1 MADNRWITDE
11 EIEQGLR
18 ANGWNFI
25 KPRNG
30 LWVLLFN
37 DPSRVGGYQVFV
49 ENGLNSEGF
58 IGIYVPLLQA
68 QQNQGCV
75 YKALSLLNGHLSVVK
90 FGIYDGA
97 VVARAAFLRVRA
109 FSTPD
114 KLRQQLRH
122 AITGVL
128 VGAIFAQPIL
138 ECCVRDE
145 YSDPEEEFRRRM
157 ASFGQGRPNL
167 GLAPP
172 PG

>member
-1 MADNRWITDE
+1 MITDMITDE

-18 ANGWNFI
+18 ANGWRFI
-25 KPRNG
+25 KPGERH
-30 LWVLLFN
+30 WVLLFN

-49 ENGLNSEGF
+49 ENGLNSDWF

-68 QQNQGCV
+68 QQNQGCI

-90 FGIYDGA
+90 FGMHDGA
-97 VVARAAFLRVRA
+97 VVARAAFPRMRA
-109 FSTPD
+109 FSTPE
-114 KLRQQLRH
+114 KLRQQLQH
-122 AITGVL
+122 AIAAVL
-128 VGAIFAQPIL
+128 AGASFAQPIL

-145 YSDPEEEFRRRM
+145 HCDPEEEFRRRM
-157 ASFGQGRPNL
+157 ADFGQGRPDL